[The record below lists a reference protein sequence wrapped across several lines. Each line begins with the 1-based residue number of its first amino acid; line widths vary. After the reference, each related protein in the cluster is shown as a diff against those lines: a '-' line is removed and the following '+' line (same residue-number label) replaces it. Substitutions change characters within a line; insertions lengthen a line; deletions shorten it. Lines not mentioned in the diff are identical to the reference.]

1 MAFRLE
7 ALYVTNCE
15 LERLA
20 LPAATA
26 QLSSE
31 QFSVGTWQ
39 ANTVLQTIISQTDLI
54 IGKLTMSYGASNAN
68 RIKVKPIKTLQCT
81 HYKVR
86 FLVSIHQMQLFLL

>member
-68 RIKVKPIKTLQCT
+68 RIKVKPIKTL
-81 HYKVR
+81 
-86 FLVSIHQMQLFLL
+86 